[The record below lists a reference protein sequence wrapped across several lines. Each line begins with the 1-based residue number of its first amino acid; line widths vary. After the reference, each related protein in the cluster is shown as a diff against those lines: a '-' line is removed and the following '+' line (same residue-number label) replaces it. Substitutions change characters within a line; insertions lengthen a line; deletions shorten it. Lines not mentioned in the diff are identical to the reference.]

1 MKTTEIKEI
10 LPSQFRQGMK
20 KGSPLEAIVNVM
32 AELHIKTDEILADL
46 DRFFAP
52 MRTDESFVPFLAQW
66 VDLDW
71 IYRINGKN
79 FGPDQT
85 LISTDHV
92 RKLISLAWY
101 LSKWRGSAKGLILFL
116 ETATGIGG
124 FSINESPL
132 DTDGRILP
140 FHMEITVPGSAASK
154 RHLIE
159 RIIDNEKPAYVTY
172 TLVIADGQPSITP
185 HASMDES

>member
-1 MKTTEIKEI
+1 MKTTEIKKI

-20 KGSPLEAIVNVM
+20 KGSPLDAIVNVM
-32 AELHIKTDEILADL
+32 ANLHIKTEETLADL

-52 MRTDESFVPFLAQW
+52 IRTDESFVPFLAQW

-71 IYRINGKN
+71 VYRINGTN
-79 FGPDQT
+79 SGPDRA
-85 LISTDHV
+85 LISTDNV
-92 RKLISLAWY
+92 RELISLAWY

-116 ETATGIGG
+116 ETATGIDG
-124 FSINESPL
+124 FSVN
-132 DTDGRILP
+132 DTPSDEDGRIIP

-154 RHLIE
+154 RNLIE

-172 TLVIADGQPSITP
+172 TLVITDGPP
-185 HASMDES
+185 HEFMDES